1 MSFEIVN
8 LDKGGRID
16 LSKAA
21 PGASK
26 FKFALGWD
34 PQPYNNGDE
43 FDLDA
48 SAFLT
53 KDGKCISA
61 ADLFGYFTTG
71 FVTED
76 MLKQNSSLK
85 PGLQNYRG
93 FISHSGDDLN
103 GALPGDDEVITVDT
117 AKIDL
122 NACNEIQF
130 NVTIYDSIAR
140 KQTFGMVNNAFIRV
154 DDAQTGK
161 TICKYDLSEDYS
173 GNTAVVIGKLYHKE
187 GTWRFQ
193 AVGGGFKEGLS
204 GLISN
209 VGLAAK
215 NG

>member
-1 MSFEIVN
+1 MYEIVN

-21 PGASK
+21 PGANK

-53 KDGKCISA
+53 KGGKCISV

-71 FVTED
+71 FVTDEQVKNNPA
-76 MLKQNSSLK
+76 LV

-93 FISHSGDDLN
+93 FISHSGDDLT
-103 GALPGDDEVITVDT
+103 GGRPGDDEIITVDT
-117 AKIDL
+117 SKIDT
-122 NACNEIQF
+122 NACDEIQF
-130 NVTIYDSIAR
+130 NVSIYEAAAR

-154 DDAQTGK
+154 DDAQTGQP
-161 TICKYDLSEDYS
+161 ICKYDLSEDYS
-173 GNTAVVIGKLYHKE
+173 SCTAVVIGKLYFKE

-193 AVGGGFKEGLS
+193 AVGGGFKDGLA
-204 GLISN
+204 GLVAG